1 MTRDVVASY
10 HQALADRNF
19 EAARML
25 LNDDLHFTGP
35 FDEFNRADDYVNA
48 LRGLWHIVE
57 SIDRKH
63 LSTDGDEAV
72 VLFEMAT
79 TTPAGTQLVCEW
91 YGVDGGKIAWI
102 RAVFDT
108 APFAF
113 LRRAE

>member
-1 MTRDVVASY
+1 MIRDVVASY

-19 EAARML
+19 ESARAL
-25 LNDDLHFTGP
+25 LRDDLHFTGP
-35 FDEFNRADDYVNA
+35 FDEFHRADDYLDA
-48 LRGLWHIVE
+48 LRGLWNIITTV
-57 SIDRKH
+57 DLKH
-63 LSTDGDEAV
+63 LSADGDEAV

-91 YGVDGGKIAWI
+91 YGVEGEKIAWI

-113 LRRAE
+113 LRQAE